1 MKNSKAAQII
11 LLVCRLLFGFTF
23 IFSGFVKAVDPLG
36 TAYKVNDYLV
46 AFGMEDL
53 AFLSLTCAF
62 ILITVEFCIGFCM
75 TLGIFLKQT
84 SWVAALFM
92 LVMTPLTLY
101 LAIADP
107 VSDCGCFGDA
117 IVLTNWQ
124 TFYKNVI
131 LDVILVAILICM
143 RTYRPWLQPVPSFVA
158 VGIGVIAGM
167 GLQIHCYRHLP
178 IIDFR
183 PYKVGNNI
191 AELMTIP
198 EGMPADR
205 YDISFIYEKDGVQKE
220 FTLENYPA
228 DDSTWVFVEQK
239 SVLVEKGYEPP
250 IHDFSLTLPEMG
262 DVTDLVLENPGYTF
276 LLISTKLE
284 DCDTGHLDEINSIH
298 SFARDNGIAFY
309 GMTAST
315 DDVIETF
322 KAEHDLEFPIATS
335 DETML
340 KTVIRSNPGLVLL
353 KNATVTGKWHYNDL
367 PSPTEI
373 ESIIKQ

>member
-228 DDSTWVFVEQK
+228 DDSTWIFVEQK

-276 LLISTKLE
+276 LLVSTKLE

-322 KAEHDLEFPIATS
+322 KAEHDIEFPIATS

-367 PSPTEI
+367 PSPKEI